1 MFVEVEVMQKP
12 DYSQFKCG
20 VAAKCRCIVLK
31 VGTTSANELTILF
44 TKLFLQQLGAIFKRD
59 VKHV

>member
-1 MFVEVEVMQKP
+1 MQKP

-31 VGTTSANELTILF
+31 VGTTSANEMAILSHKVF
-44 TKLFLQQLGAIFKRD
+44 CSNLHGAIFKRD

>member
-1 MFVEVEVMQKP
+1 MQKP

-44 TKLFLQQLGAIFKRD
+44 TKLFAATCMELSLKGT
-59 VKHV
+59 

>member
-31 VGTTSANELTILF
+31 VETTSANELTILF
-44 TKLFLQQLGAIFKRD
+44 TKFFAATCMELSLKGT
-59 VKHV
+59 